1 MPEVTFSTKE
11 IRDIVIS
18 TVALGIIFSIGP
30 GFSFAEAGMITVIV
44 ALSFIPHE
52 LAHKFVAVHYKCF
65 AQYEMWWN
73 GLIMALLLAII
84 TNGEFVF
91 AAPGAV
97 VIYTVYQ
104 NRQGLHQI
112 VLSPKQNGIIS
123 IAGALTNI
131 SIALL
136 FFIFAPTFSL
146 TQNIV
151 HINTFLAA
159 FNLLP
164 IPPLDGSKVFA
175 WNKLVW
181 LGMIILAG
189 GLLVSI

>member
-1 MPEVTFSTKE
+1 
-11 IRDIVIS
+11 
-18 TVALGIIFSIGP
+18 
-30 GFSFAEAGMITVIV
+30 
-44 ALSFIPHE
+44 
-52 LAHKFVAVHYKCF
+52 VAVHYKCF

-73 GLIMALLLAII
+73 GLILALLLAVA
-84 TNGEFVF
+84 TNGGFVF

-104 NRQGLHQI
+104 NKQGLHQI

-131 SIALL
+131 TIALL
-136 FFIFAPTFSL
+136 FFIFAPTFTL
-146 TQNIV
+146 TQSIV
-151 HINTFLAA
+151 YINTFLAA

-164 IPPLDGSKVFA
+164 IPPLDGSKVFY

-181 LGMIILAG
+181 LGMMLLAG
-189 GLLVSI
+189 GLLFYI